1 MPTEYFANES
11 KKLTHFQPD
20 LTQNTPHLTSHPHHH
35 QSSLHHQHPHGVGLQ
50 HLQNQSSQQPPTLP
64 IGGLKSSVPLPRSN
78 SEHHYDVPHLCQNY
92 IYPLDKVSI
101 NESYSSSTYSKRVCS
116 VESLETSTNTS
127 GDSAYADQAPMI
139 VNCLAT
145 PAIRPTTLVEEA
157 GTFRGTDVTQ
167 TTLTPAGALL
177 KLNAYSTALLIPE
190 GAIPKNQRHSV
201 VLSIVRD
208 DKHHIPVPT
217 GPRTTYLSPVVFC
230 GPVDTKV
237 HKPFVMQLPHCAE
250 NLSNWSYSLYSAPD
264 NVTPW
269 SKVVTIG
276 EETINTPALVQ
287 IDKRHAY
294 VLTEAF
300 GKYVL
305 VGESATDLQERVACK
320 KLRLFICG
328 PSTVP
333 EFSDVSLRVY
343 IVEDNP
349 GAEERCRQCEQE
361 IGGLVL
367 GRSSVLY
374 FSDVGQGLSIDMQ
387 CVGGWRTK
395 CASERQTI
403 PFSHVWNSNGTALH
417 CSFTL
422 CRTEHDKCDFKIEV
436 QAAQDPAMESGVAT
450 LSISSFAPM
459 ARDGQCQHSSSSFET
474 MTVCSVGSGS
484 NVLTTDRFRLSKDVK
499 RKLCRCLD
507 PPTQKRN
514 DWRMLAA
521 HLNVDRYL
529 TYFATR
535 PSPTDQIL
543 DLWECRNRDLNALQ
557 QLIEICRTM
566 ERPDAV
572 AILEQIQPPAPWL

>member
-1 MPTEYFANES
+1 M
-11 KKLTHFQPD
+11 QPD
-20 LTQNTPHLTSHPHHH
+20 
-35 QSSLHHQHPHGVGLQ
+35 SLRFLSFFTFHILH
-50 HLQNQSSQQPPTLP
+50 S
-64 IGGLKSSVPLPRSN
+64 
-78 SEHHYDVPHLCQNY
+78 YM
-92 IYPLDKVSI
+92 YPLDKVSI

-127 GDSAYADQAPMI
+127 ADSAYDQAPMI
-139 VNCLAT
+139 PLHSS
-145 PAIRPTTLVEEA
+145 PAIRPTTLVEQA
-157 GTFRGTDVTQ
+157 DPFRGTEVTQ
-167 TTLTPAGALL
+167 ATLTPAGALL
-177 KLNAYSTALLIPE
+177 RLNAYSTALLIPE
-190 GAIPKNQRHSV
+190 GAIPKHQRHSV
-201 VLSIVRD
+201 VLSVVRD
-208 DKHHIPVPT
+208 DKHHVPVPT
-217 GPRTTYLSPVVFC
+217 GPRSTYLSPVVFC

-237 HKPFVMQLPHCAE
+237 LKPIVLKLPHCAE
-250 NLSNWSYSLYSAPD
+250 NLSDWAISLYSAPD

-276 EETINTPALVQ
+276 EETLNTPALVQ

-294 VLTEAF
+294 VLTETF

-328 PSTVP
+328 PATVP
-333 EFSDVSLRVY
+333 EFSDVSLRIYV
-343 IVEDNP
+343 VEDNP
-349 GAEERCRQCEQE
+349 GAEERCRHCEQE
-361 IGGLVL
+361 IGGVLL
-367 GRSSVLY
+367 GRSTVLH
-374 FSDVGQGLSIDMQ
+374 FADTGAGLAIDMQ

-395 CASERQTI
+395 SSSERQTI
-403 PFSHVWNSNGTALH
+403 PFAHVWNSNCTALH

-422 CRTEHDKCDFKIEV
+422 CRTEHDKCDFKIAV
-436 QAAQDPAMESGVAT
+436 QASQDLTGSCESFTPGLGAPGGRAT
-450 LSISSFAPM
+450 LSLSSFAPLPK
-459 ARDGQCQHSSSSFET
+459 DGHCPHASGSFET
-474 MTVCSVGSGS
+474 MTICSVGSGS
-484 NVLTTDRFRLSKDVK
+484 GDHTNLLATDRFRLSKDVK

-543 DLWECRNRDLNALQ
+543 DLWECRNRELNALQ

-572 AILEQIQPPAPWL
+572 AILEQIQPAPWV